1 MASMRD
7 WLKGHDVKK
16 GRVVVVHCKAGK
28 GRSGTVTCS
37 YLISEEGWTKED
49 ALSRFTERRMRS
61 GFGAGVSIP
70 SQLRWIGY
78 VERWTKHRKLY
89 IERQVEILEIHAWG
103 LREGVKVE
111 INGYVDDGKTI
122 KTFHV
127 LGNHERILVDGVSE
141 TEDGFTN
148 LLRLNDEKPQ
158 LGQKEP
164 FETTPVQVK
173 TSEALANTS
182 PAPIPSPASTPSLAS
197 TSSPGKEPGAEAV
210 IFRPSARIVLPSN
223 DVNIAFERRNKPKYG
238 WTMVTSVSH
247 VWFNAFF
254 EGCGPENHGDA
265 APSGVFEIEW
275 DAMDGIRGSARKGM
289 RCLDRLAVVW
299 RTLPD
304 EADGMT
310 GAPLQHIISE
320 PEPGEP
326 VPDMPAADWKGA
338 NPDATTTEGRSLGV
352 RSACPP
358 ASQSSSLPSV
368 VKKGTTGKLD
378 PTESPAGDDDAKKK
392 RCSGPSF
399 KTGEAK
405 SDPTE
410 GPDDDNHISHPI
422 KNPSIHPTG
431 ASSDPFPSTPDDPDT
446 APSKNPPIQ

>member
-1 MASMRD
+1 MMASMRD
-7 WLKGHDVKK
+7 WLKGPHTKK

-70 SQLRWIGY
+70 SQLRWISY

-89 IERQVEILEIHAWG
+89 FEWQIEILEVHAWG

-111 INGYVDDGKTI
+111 VNGYVDGGKTI
-122 KTFHV
+122 KTFHEF
-127 LGNHERILVDGVSE
+127 GNHERILVDGVSE

-148 LLRLNDEKPQ
+148 LLLLNDEKLQ
-158 LGQKEP
+158 LNQKKTAED
-164 FETTPVQVK
+164 TPVQDK
-173 TSEALANTS
+173 PSEAPTNTS
-182 PAPIPSPASTPSLAS
+182 QDPTLP
-197 TSSPGKEPGAEAV
+197 PGKEPGAEAV
-210 IFRPSARIVLPSN
+210 IFRPLSRIVLPSN
-223 DVNIAFERRNKPKYG
+223 DVNIAFERRNKPTYG
-238 WTMVTSVSH
+238 WAMVTSVSH

-254 EGCGPENHGDA
+254 EGRGPENHGDA

-299 RTLPD
+299 RRLPD
-304 EADGMT
+304 EDDGQA

-320 PEPGEP
+320 PKPGEP

-338 NPDATTTEGRSLGV
+338 NSDVKTSEEKSLGI
-352 RSACPP
+352 RTASP
-358 ASQSSSLPSV
+358 ASKLSSLPNV
-368 VKKGTTGKLD
+368 VKKDLTRKPD
-378 PTESPAGDDDAKKK
+378 PIDSPADVDDAKNK
-392 RCSGPSF
+392 RSMGPSF
-399 KTGEAK
+399 KTGTSK
-405 SDPTE
+405 SDPTD
-410 GPDDDNHISHPI
+410 GPDDGSHISRLI
-422 KNPSIHPTG
+422 ENSSTHPTG
-431 ASSDPFPSTPDDPDT
+431 TNSDPFPSTPDDHPKNPDT
-446 APSKNPPIQ
+446 ASIQKSTIQ

>member
-1 MASMRD
+1 MMASMRD
-7 WLKGHDVKK
+7 WLKGPHVKN

-89 IERQVEILEIHAWG
+89 FEWQIEILEVHAWG

-111 INGYVDDGKTI
+111 VNGYVDGGKTI

-127 LGNHERILVDGVSE
+127 FENHERILVDGVSE

-148 LLRLNDEKPQ
+148 LLRLTDEKLQ
-158 LGQKEP
+158 LNQKEP
-164 FETTPVQVK
+164 AETSPDQAE
-173 TSEALANTS
+173 TSEALPNIS
-182 PAPIPSPASTPSLAS
+182 PAP

-210 IFRPSARIVLPSN
+210 IFRPSSRIVLPSN
-223 DVNIAFERRNKPKYG
+223 DVNIAFERRNKPTYG
-238 WTMVTSVSH
+238 WAMVTSVSH

-254 EGCGPENHGDA
+254 EGRGPENHGDA
-265 APSGVFEIEW
+265 APSGVFEIKW
-275 DAMDGIRGSARKGM
+275 DAMDGIKGSARKGM

-299 RTLPD
+299 RSMPD
-304 EADGMT
+304 EDDGKI

-320 PEPGEP
+320 PGPGEP

-338 NPDATTTEGRSLGV
+338 NPDATSIIGKSLGV
-352 RSACPP
+352 RTASP
-358 ASQSSSLPSV
+358 ASKLSSLPSV
-368 VKKGTTGKLD
+368 VKNDGTGKPD
-378 PTESPAGDDDAKKK
+378 PIDSLADVDDAKNK
-392 RCSGPSF
+392 RSTGPSF

-405 SDPTE
+405 SDPTD
-410 GPDDDNHISHPI
+410 GPDDDIHHSRPI
-422 KNPSIHPTG
+422 KNSSTHPTG
-431 ASSDPFPSTPDDPDT
+431 TNSDPFPSTPDDHRNNQDT
-446 APSKNPPIQ
+446 ASYQKSIFQ

>member
-1 MASMRD
+1 MASLRD
-7 WLKGHDVKK
+7 WLKDPHVKK

-89 IERQVEILEIHAWG
+89 FEWQIEILEVHAWG

-111 INGYVDDGKTI
+111 VNGYVDGGKTI

-127 LGNHERILVDGVSE
+127 FESHERILVDGVSE

-148 LLRLNDEKPQ
+148 LLRLTDEKLQ
-158 LGQKEP
+158 LNQKEP
-164 FETTPVQVK
+164 AETSPDQAE
-173 TSEALANTS
+173 TSEALLNIS
-182 PAPIPSPASTPSLAS
+182 PAPTP
-197 TSSPGKEPGAEAV
+197 SPGKEPGAEAV
-210 IFRPSARIVLPSN
+210 IFRPASRIVLPSN
-223 DVNIAFERRNKPKYG
+223 DVNIAFERRNKPTYG
-238 WTMVTSVSH
+238 WAMVTSVSH

-254 EGCGPENHGDA
+254 EGRGPENHGDA

-275 DAMDGIRGSARKGM
+275 DAMDGIKGSARKGM

-299 RTLPD
+299 RSMPD
-304 EADGMT
+304 EDDGKT
-310 GAPLQHIISE
+310 GAPLQHVISE
-320 PEPGEP
+320 PGPGEP

-338 NPDATTTEGRSLGV
+338 NPDATTIIGKSLGV
-352 RSACPP
+352 RTASP
-358 ASQSSSLPSV
+358 ASKSSSLPSV
-368 VKKGTTGKLD
+368 VKKDGTGEPD
-378 PTESPAGDDDAKKK
+378 PIDNPADVDDDAKNK
-392 RCSGPSF
+392 RSAGPSF

-405 SDPTE
+405 SDPTD
-410 GPDDDNHISHPI
+410 GPDDGSHNSRPI
-422 KNPSIHPTG
+422 KNSSIHLTG
-431 ASSDPFPSTPDDPDT
+431 TNSDPFPSTPDNHRNNPDT
-446 APSKNPPIQ
+446 ASFQKSIFQ

>member
-7 WLKGHDVKK
+7 WLKGPHVKK

-28 GRSGTVTCS
+28 GRSGTVACS

-89 IERQVEILEIHAWG
+89 FEGQIEILEVHAWG
-103 LREGVKVE
+103 LREGVKAEV
-111 INGYVDDGKTI
+111 NGYVDGGKTI

-127 LGNHERILVDGVSE
+127 FGNHERILVDGVSE

-148 LLRLNDEKPQ
+148 LLRLNDEKLQ
-158 LGQKEP
+158 SNQKGP
-164 FETTPVQVK
+164 AETPPVQAK
-173 TSEALANTS
+173 TSEALKNTS
-182 PAPIPSPASTPSLAS
+182 PAPTQ
-197 TSSPGKEPGAEAV
+197 SPGQEPGAEAV
-210 IFRPSARIVLPSN
+210 IFRPSSRIVLPSN
-223 DVNIAFERRNKPKYG
+223 DVNIAFERRNKPTYG
-238 WTMVTSVSH
+238 WAMVTSVSH

-254 EGCGPENHGDA
+254 EGHGPENHGDA

-275 DAMDGIRGSARKGM
+275 DAMDGIRGSPRKGM

-304 EADGMT
+304 EDDDKT

-338 NPDATTTEGRSLGV
+338 NSDAKTTIGESLGV
-352 RSACPP
+352 RTASP
-358 ASQSSSLPSV
+358 ASKSSSLRSV
-368 VKKGTTGKLD
+368 VKEDTTWKFD
-378 PTESPAGDDDAKKK
+378 PIDSPTNVNDAKNK
-392 RCSGPSF
+392 RSSWPTF
-399 KTGEAK
+399 KTGKAK
-405 SDPTE
+405 SDPID
-410 GPDDDNHISHPI
+410 GPSHISRPI
-422 KNPSIHPTG
+422 KNSSTHPTG
-431 ASSDPFPSTPDDPDT
+431 TNSDPFPPASDDHSNPDT
-446 APSKNPPIQ
+446 ASFQKSSNQ

>member
-1 MASMRD
+1 M
-7 WLKGHDVKK
+7 
-16 GRVVVVHCKAGK
+16 VVHCKAGK

-70 SQLRWIGY
+70 SQLRWISY

-89 IERQVEILEIHAWG
+89 FEWQIEILEVHAWG

-111 INGYVDDGKTI
+111 VNGYVDGGKTI
-122 KTFHV
+122 KTFHEF
-127 LGNHERILVDGVSE
+127 GNHERILVDGVSE

-148 LLRLNDEKPQ
+148 LLRLNDEKLQ
-158 LGQKEP
+158 LNQKEP
-164 FETTPVQVK
+164 AETTPVQAK
-173 TSEALANTS
+173 PSEALTNTS
-182 PAPIPSPASTPSLAS
+182 PDPTPP
-197 TSSPGKEPGAEAV
+197 PGKEPGAEAV
-210 IFRPSARIVLPSN
+210 IFRPSSRIVLPSN
-223 DVNIAFERRNKPKYG
+223 DVNIAFERRNKPTYG
-238 WTMVTSVSH
+238 WAMVTSVSH

-254 EGCGPENHGDA
+254 EGRGPENHGDA

-275 DAMDGIRGSARKGM
+275 DAMDGIKGSARKGM

-304 EADGMT
+304 EDDGQA

-338 NPDATTTEGRSLGV
+338 SSDAKTTKEKSLGL
-352 RSACPP
+352 RTASP
-358 ASQSSSLPSV
+358 ASKSSSLPSV
-368 VKKGTTGKLD
+368 VKKDTTKNPD
-378 PTESPAGDDDAKKK
+378 PIDSPADVDDAKNKQ
-392 RCSGPSF
+392 SSEPSF
-399 KTGEAK
+399 KTGKADDG
-405 SDPTE
+405 SD
-410 GPDDDNHISHPI
+410 ISRPI
-422 KNPSIHPTG
+422 KNSSTHPTG
-431 ASSDPFPSTPDDPDT
+431 TNSDPFPSIPDDRHNNPDT
-446 APSKNPPIQ
+446 ASFQKSTIQ

>member
-1 MASMRD
+1 MMASMRD
-7 WLKGHDVKK
+7 WLKGPHAKK
-16 GRVVVVHCKAGK
+16 GKVVVVHCKAGK

-70 SQLRWIGY
+70 SQLRWISY

-89 IERQVEILEIHAWG
+89 FEWQIEILEVHAWG

-111 INGYVDDGKTI
+111 VNGYVDGGKTI
-122 KTFHV
+122 KTFHEF
-127 LGNHERILVDGVSE
+127 GNHERILVDGVSE

-148 LLRLNDEKPQ
+148 LLRLNDEKLQ
-158 LGQKEP
+158 LNQKETA
-164 FETTPVQVK
+164 ETTPVQAK
-173 TSEALANTS
+173 PSEVLTNTS
-182 PAPIPSPASTPSLAS
+182 PDPTPP
-197 TSSPGKEPGAEAV
+197 PGKEPGAEAV
-210 IFRPSARIVLPSN
+210 IFRPSSRIVLPSN
-223 DVNIAFERRNKPKYG
+223 DVNIAFERRNKPTYG
-238 WTMVTSVSH
+238 WAMVTSVSH

-254 EGCGPENHGDA
+254 EGRGPENHGDA

-275 DAMDGIRGSARKGM
+275 DAMDGIKGSARKGM

-304 EADGMT
+304 EDDGQA

-338 NPDATTTEGRSLGV
+338 NSGAKTAKEKSLGV
-352 RSACPP
+352 RTASP
-358 ASQSSSLPSV
+358 ASKSSSLPSV
-368 VKKGTTGKLD
+368 VKKDTTRKPD
-378 PTESPAGDDDAKKK
+378 PIASPADVAAAKNK
-392 RCSGPSF
+392 RSSGPSF
-399 KTGEAK
+399 KTGKAK
-405 SDPTE
+405 SDPTD
-410 GPDDDNHISHPI
+410 GPDDGSHISRPI
-422 KNPSIHPTG
+422 KNSSTHPTG
-431 ASSDPFPSTPDDPDT
+431 TNSDPFPPTPDDNPKNPDT
-446 APSKNPPIQ
+446 ATFKKSTIQ

>member
-1 MASMRD
+1 MMASMRD
-7 WLKGHDVKK
+7 WLKGPHAKK

-70 SQLRWIGY
+70 SQLRWISY

-89 IERQVEILEIHAWG
+89 FEWQIEILEVHAWG

-111 INGYVDDGKTI
+111 VNGYVDGGKTI
-122 KTFHV
+122 KTFHEF
-127 LGNHERILVDGVSE
+127 GNHERILVDGVSE

-148 LLRLNDEKPQ
+148 LLRLNDEKLQ
-158 LGQKEP
+158 LNQKETA
-164 FETTPVQVK
+164 ETTPVQAK
-173 TSEALANTS
+173 PSEAPTNRS
-182 PAPIPSPASTPSLAS
+182 PDPTPP
-197 TSSPGKEPGAEAV
+197 PGKEPGAEAV
-210 IFRPSARIVLPSN
+210 IFRPSSRIVLPSN
-223 DVNIAFERRNKPKYG
+223 DVNIAFERRNKPTYG
-238 WTMVTSVSH
+238 WALVTSVSH

-254 EGCGPENHGDA
+254 EGRGPENHGDA

-275 DAMDGIRGSARKGM
+275 DAMDGIKGSARKGM

-304 EADGMT
+304 EDNGQA

-338 NPDATTTEGRSLGV
+338 NSGAKTTKEKSLGL
-352 RSACPP
+352 RTASP
-358 ASQSSSLPSV
+358 ASKSSSLPSV
-368 VKKGTTGKLD
+368 VKKDTPRKPGPID
-378 PTESPAGDDDAKKK
+378 SPADVDDAKNK
-392 RCSGPSF
+392 RSSWPSS
-399 KTGEAK
+399 KTGKAK
-405 SDPTE
+405 SDPTD
-410 GPDDDNHISHPI
+410 GPDDSSHLSRLI
-422 KNPSIHPTG
+422 KNSSTHPTG
-431 ASSDPFPSTPDDPDT
+431 TNSDPFLSTPDDN
-446 APSKNPPIQ
+446 SKNPDMASFQKSTIQ

>member
-1 MASMRD
+1 MMASMRD

-16 GRVVVVHCKAGK
+16 GRIVVVHCKAGK

-89 IERQVEILEIHAWG
+89 IERQVEILEVHTWG

-111 INGYVDDGKTI
+111 INGYVDGGKKI

-127 LGNHERILVDGVSE
+127 FGSHERILVDGVSE

-158 LGQKEP
+158 SNQKESA
-164 FETTPVQVK
+164 ETVPVQAT
-173 TSEALANTS
+173 TSEAMKNTS
-182 PAPIPSPASTPSLAS
+182 LSPT
-197 TSSPGKEPGAEAV
+197 TSPGKEPGAEAV

-223 DVNIAFERRNKPKYG
+223 DVNIAFERRNKPTYG
-238 WTMVTSVSH
+238 WAMVTSVSH

-254 EGCGPENHGDA
+254 EGHGPENHGDA
-265 APSGVFEIEW
+265 TPSGVFEIEW
-275 DAMDGIRGSARKGM
+275 DAMDGIKGSPRKGM

-299 RTLPD
+299 RTMTD
-304 EADGMT
+304 EDDGQT
-310 GAPLQHIISE
+310 GAPLQHVISE
-320 PEPGEP
+320 PKPGEP
-326 VPDMPAADWKGA
+326 VPDMPAADWTGA
-338 NPDATTTEGRSLGV
+338 NSDATMTGAKSLGV
-352 RSACPP
+352 RRECPP
-358 ASQSSSLPSV
+358 ASKSSSLPSV
-368 VKKGTTGKLD
+368 VKKDTTGKPD
-378 PTESPAGDDDAKKK
+378 PIESPGDDAKNK
-392 RCSGPSF
+392 RSNRPSF
-399 KTGEAK
+399 KIGK
-405 SDPTE
+405 SNSDPTD
-410 GPDDDNHISHPI
+410 GPDESYIISHHI
-422 KNPSIHPTG
+422 KDPSVHPT
-431 ASSDPFPSTPDDPDT
+431 ATNSDLSPSTPDDPDT
-446 APSKNPPIQ
+446 VPFKNSPIQ

>member
-37 YLISEEGWTKED
+37 YLISEDGWTKED

-89 IERQVEILEIHAWG
+89 IERQVEILEVHAWG

-111 INGYVDDGKTI
+111 INGYVDGGKRI
-122 KTFHV
+122 KMFHEF
-127 LGNHERILVDGVSE
+127 GNHERILVDGVSE

-148 LLRLNDEKPQ
+148 LLRLNGEKPQ
-158 LGQKEP
+158 IHQKEP
-164 FETTPVQVK
+164 AESTPVQAK

-182 PAPIPSPASTPSLAS
+182 PASTPSRASTPP
-197 TSSPGKEPGAEAV
+197 PGKEPGAEAV
-210 IFRPSARIVLPSN
+210 IFRPSARIMLPSN
-223 DVNIAFERRNKPKYG
+223 DVNIAFERRSKPTYG
-238 WTMVTSVSH
+238 WAMVTSVSH

-254 EGCGPENHGDA
+254 EGRGPENHGDA
-265 APSGVFEIEW
+265 APNGVFEIEW
-275 DAMDGIRGSARKGM
+275 DAMDGIKGSARKGM
-289 RCLDRLAVVW
+289 RCLDRLAVLW
-299 RTLPD
+299 RTTTD
-304 EADGMT
+304 EVDGQT
-310 GAPLQHIISE
+310 GAPLQHVISE

-338 NPDATTTEGRSLGV
+338 ATTTEGKGLGV
-352 RSACPP
+352 RRECPP
-358 ASQSSSLPSV
+358 TSKSSNLPSV
-368 VKKGTTGKLD
+368 VKKDTTGKSD
-378 PTESPAGDDDAKKK
+378 PIKSPAGDDAKNK
-392 RCSGPSF
+392 RSSGPSF
-399 KTGEAK
+399 KSGKAK
-405 SDPTE
+405 SDLTN
-410 GPDDDNHISHPI
+410 GPDDDDHIISRPI
-422 KNPSIHPTG
+422 KSPSVNPTG
-431 ASSDPFPSTPDDPDT
+431 SNSDPVPSTPDDSDT
-446 APSKNPPIQ
+446 TPFKNPPVQ

>member
-1 MASMRD
+1 MMASLRD
-7 WLKGHDVKK
+7 WLKDPHVKK

-89 IERQVEILEIHAWG
+89 FEWQIEILEVHAWG

-111 INGYVDDGKTI
+111 VNGYVDGGKTI

-127 LGNHERILVDGVSE
+127 FESHERILVDGVSE

-148 LLRLNDEKPQ
+148 LLRLTDEKLQ
-158 LGQKEP
+158 LNQKEP
-164 FETTPVQVK
+164 AETSPDQAE
-173 TSEALANTS
+173 TSEALLNIS
-182 PAPIPSPASTPSLAS
+182 PAPTP
-197 TSSPGKEPGAEAV
+197 SPGKEPGAEAV
-210 IFRPSARIVLPSN
+210 IFRPASRIVLPSN
-223 DVNIAFERRNKPKYG
+223 DVNIAFERRNKPTYG
-238 WTMVTSVSH
+238 WAMVTSVSH

-254 EGCGPENHGDA
+254 EGRGPENHGDA

-275 DAMDGIRGSARKGM
+275 DAMDGIKGSARKGM

-299 RTLPD
+299 RSMPD
-304 EADGMT
+304 EDDGKT
-310 GAPLQHIISE
+310 GAPLQHVISE
-320 PEPGEP
+320 PGPGEP

-338 NPDATTTEGRSLGV
+338 NPDATTIIGKSLGV
-352 RSACPP
+352 RTASP
-358 ASQSSSLPSV
+358 ASKSSSLPSV
-368 VKKGTTGKLD
+368 VKKDGTGEPD
-378 PTESPAGDDDAKKK
+378 PIDNPADVDDDAKNK
-392 RCSGPSF
+392 RSAGPSF

-405 SDPTE
+405 SDPTD
-410 GPDDDNHISHPI
+410 GPDDGSHNSRPI
-422 KNPSIHPTG
+422 KNSSIHLTG
-431 ASSDPFPSTPDDPDT
+431 TNSDPFPSTPDNHRNNPDT
-446 APSKNPPIQ
+446 ASFQKSIFQ

>member
-1 MASMRD
+1 M
-7 WLKGHDVKK
+7 
-16 GRVVVVHCKAGK
+16 VVHCKAGK

-89 IERQVEILEIHAWG
+89 FEWRIEILEVHAWG

-111 INGYVDDGKTI
+111 VNGYVDRGKTI
-122 KTFHV
+122 KTFHEFA
-127 LGNHERILVDGVSE
+127 NHERILVDGVSE

-148 LLRLNDEKPQ
+148 LLRLNKEMLQ
-158 LGQKEP
+158 LNQKEP
-164 FETTPVQVK
+164 AETTPVQAK
-173 TSEALANTS
+173 PYEAMTNTS
-182 PAPIPSPASTPSLAS
+182 PDPTPP
-197 TSSPGKEPGAEAV
+197 PGKEPAAEAV
-210 IFRPSARIVLPSN
+210 IFRPSSRIVLPSN
-223 DVNIAFERRNKPKYG
+223 DVNIAFERRNKPTYG
-238 WTMVTSVSH
+238 WAMITSVSH

-254 EGCGPENHGDA
+254 EGRGPENHGDA

-275 DAMDGIRGSARKGM
+275 DAMDGIKGSARKGM

-304 EADGMT
+304 GDDGQA

-320 PEPGEP
+320 PEPGEL

-338 NPDATTTEGRSLGV
+338 NSGAKTTKEKSLRV
-352 RSACPP
+352 HTAFP
-358 ASQSSSLPSV
+358 ASKSSSLPSV
-368 VKKGTTGKLD
+368 VKKDTTRKPD
-378 PTESPAGDDDAKKK
+378 PIDSPTDVDDAKNKQS
-392 RCSGPSF
+392 SGPSF
-399 KTGEAK
+399 KTGKAK
-405 SDPTE
+405 SDPTD
-410 GPDDDNHISHPI
+410 GPDDGSHISRPI
-422 KNPSIHPTG
+422 KNSPTHPAGTI
-431 ASSDPFPSTPDDPDT
+431 SDPIPSTPEDHHKNPDT
-446 APSKNPPIQ
+446 VSFQKSTIQ